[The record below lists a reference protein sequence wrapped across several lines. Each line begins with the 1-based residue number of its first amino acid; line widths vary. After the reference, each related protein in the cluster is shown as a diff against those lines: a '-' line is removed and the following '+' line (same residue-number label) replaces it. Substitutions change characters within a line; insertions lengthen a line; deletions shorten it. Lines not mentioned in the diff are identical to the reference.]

1 MKNSSPSSRV
11 FRLAFALVLCLCCA
25 GGLSRPAAAQDFD
38 AADSSAAD
46 VRASAPAVAARP
58 SNVPAQD
65 LAPGTPAGDAVSASA
80 NTDAAFPP
88 DAPAPAQSTSGVPLQ
103 PPAQRADRCDIIS
116 ATLRCFDDILHD
128 QVGIWTAPRRI
139 HRRDAI
145 WLVPLAGAVVVSL
158 TYDNATLNALGT
170 SPGRV
175 RFSNDFSDLGAGY
188 TLAGA
193 AGVFYLVG
201 RLTHNERDR
210 ETGMVALEALADAG
224 IVMESLKLVTDRY
237 RPTGGA
243 AAGKFWPDGTTA
255 NPLVEKE
262 LYTTNS
268 SFPSGHATATWAVM
282 HVLVDETP
290 GHRWVHL
297 GMYAIAT
304 GVSIARVTGRDHF
317 PTDVIV
323 GSTLGYLI
331 GGYVYR
337 QRSQFYV
344 PHAKNVSVS
353 PIFNAATGTYGV
365 GVHFTP

>member
-1 MKNSSPSSRV
+1 MKRSFPSCRV
-11 FRLAFALVLCLCCA
+11 FRVAFGMVLGLCCA
-25 GGLSRPAAAQDFD
+25 GGLSRPAAAQDID
-38 AADSSAAD
+38 AAGSSAED
-46 VRASAPAVAARP
+46 VRAPTPGDAARP
-58 SNVPAQD
+58 SDVPAQD
-65 LAPGTPAGDAVSASA
+65 LPADASSAEVGSAPAA
-80 NTDAAFPP
+80 TDAAFPP
-88 DAPAPAQSTSGVPLQ
+88 DAPAPAQSTTGVPLQ

-128 QVGIWTAPRRI
+128 QAGIWTAPRRI
-139 HRRDAI
+139 HRRDAL
-145 WLVPLAGAVVVSL
+145 WLVPLGGVVVVSL
-158 TYDNATLNALGT
+158 TYDTAALNALGT

-175 RFSNDFSDLGAGY
+175 RFSNDFSNIGSGV
-188 TLAGA
+188 TLAGG
-193 AGVFYLVG
+193 AGAFYVVG
-201 RLTHNERDR
+201 RLTHNERAR

-224 IVMESLKLVTDRY
+224 IVMESLKLVTDRF

-262 LYTTNS
+262 LYTTSS

-290 GHRWVHL
+290 GHRWLHL